1 MRIEDRLMLAT
12 ICFLQLLTFG
22 FVLFGL
28 ILR

>member
-1 MRIEDRLMLAT
+1 MTLNDRLMLAT
-12 ICFLQLLTFG
+12 ICLLQLLTFG